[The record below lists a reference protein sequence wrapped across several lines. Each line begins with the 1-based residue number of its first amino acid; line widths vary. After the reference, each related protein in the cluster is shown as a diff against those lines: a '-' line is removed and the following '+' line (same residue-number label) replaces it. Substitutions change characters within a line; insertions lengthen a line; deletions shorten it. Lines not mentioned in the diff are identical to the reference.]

1 LVPGAW
7 VTLHESSDACCRAHV
22 SYAVE
27 ACKSL

>member
-7 VTLHESSDACCRAHV
+7 VLLHESSDACCRAHV

-27 ACKSL
+27 SCKSL